1 MDNKKLIL
9 LDKRQVY
16 NPVHLVLWAN
26 KFMFYGTETDAF
38 NAYKLEIN
46 NMCHRNC
53 IDKNEFMTYLK
64 NIKFNENI
72 PIDLNVLLESM
83 INKKE
88 DAIVING
95 KKYYSLE
102 HACKVFKLN
111 FNKEMESYELMKAG
125 GVTVEEYLL
134 HRYREVLNLKLKD
147 SSRRYL
153 RIVEKCNDVPYADGL
168 YETYKVECNRC
179 GFIGTM
185 TTKEISE
192 HKCRKA

>member
-9 LDKRQVY
+9 LDTRQVY

-26 KFMFYGTETDAF
+26 KFMFYGTEADAF

-53 IDKNEFMTYLK
+53 INKSEFIAYLK
-64 NIKFNENI
+64 SIKWNENI
-72 PIDLNVLLESM
+72 PIDLKLLLESM

-88 DAIVING
+88 DAVIING

-111 FNKEMESYELMKAG
+111 YDKEMKNYETIKAG

-134 HRYREVLNLKLKD
+134 HKYREALNIKLK
-147 SSRRYL
+147 SLARRN
-153 RIVEKCNDVPYADGL
+153 IKIIEKCNDIPFVDGI
-168 YETYKVECNRC
+168 YETYRVECTKC